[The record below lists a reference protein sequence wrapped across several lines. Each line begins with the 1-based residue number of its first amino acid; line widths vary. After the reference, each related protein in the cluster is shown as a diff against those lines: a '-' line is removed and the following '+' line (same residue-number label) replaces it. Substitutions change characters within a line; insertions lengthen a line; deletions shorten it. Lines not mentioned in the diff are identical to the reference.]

1 MTAAQSRFA
10 GSYRLVRTQR
20 GTTLVVAML
29 FLLIL
34 SLFAVSSFNSS
45 TTNTL
50 VTGNMIARQESV
62 AAAQWLIDE
71 TISSTLFATN
81 PKEVAAGSYE
91 IDLDRDGTI
100 DYYPKLDPAPLCQR
114 ARALKAVELDPA
126 DAADVACMVSGVV
139 ANSGLDTPDLAAS
152 TGNSLCA
159 STEWNIR
166 AVVTDDRSGAV
177 VALDQGVGVRVLT
190 TEATDY
196 CF

>member
-1 MTAAQSRFA
+1 MIAAQSAPAA
-10 GSYRLVRTQR
+10 GHRQR
-20 GTTLVVAML
+20 GTTLVVALL

-50 VTGNMIARQESV
+50 VTGNMIARQEGV
-62 AAAQWLIDE
+62 ASAQWLIDE

-81 PKEVAAGSYE
+81 PKEVAAGSYDL
-91 IDLDRDGTI
+91 DLDRDGTM
-100 DYYPKLDPAPLCQR
+100 DYQPRLDPAPLCQR
-114 ARALKAVELDPA
+114 ARALKAVELDPTDEA
-126 DAADVACMVSGVV
+126 DLGCMVSGVV
-139 ANSGLDTPDLAAS
+139 QNSGLDTPDLAAS

-159 STEWNIR
+159 NTEWNVR
-166 AVVTDDRSGAV
+166 AVVDDERSGAV
-177 VALDQGVGVRVLT
+177 VAVNQGVGVRVLT